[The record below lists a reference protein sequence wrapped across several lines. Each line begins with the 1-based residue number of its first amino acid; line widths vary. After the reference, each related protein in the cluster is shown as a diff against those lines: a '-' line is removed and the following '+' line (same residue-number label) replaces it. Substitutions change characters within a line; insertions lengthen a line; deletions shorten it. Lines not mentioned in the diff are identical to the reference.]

1 MDQSLLSL
9 EDICFGH
16 DDGLGLRKISFS
28 VNEGDRIAIV
38 GGNGSGK
45 STLAKII
52 SGRLEPTSGL
62 ISGKCNRPEDIGIAT
77 DLRRFN
83 SDETVASVLQ
93 AICGGEPEQI
103 VTNVNLNTEIVNRKI
118 GKLSGGELYRVSL
131 AAQLERKP
139 AVLLLDAPSA
149 MLDVRAGD
157 SLVSALANRD
167 EALLVFTAD
176 ITLAIETC
184 QKVIVLNEGE
194 IVATVSYTHLTLPTT
209 ERV

>member
-28 VNEGDRIAIV
+28 VNEGERIAIV

-149 MLDVRAGD
+149 MLDVRAAD

-176 ITLAIETC
+176 ITLSTSVC
-184 QKVIVLNEGE
+184 VISG
-194 IVATVSYTHLTLPTT
+194 
-209 ERV
+209 

>member
-28 VNEGDRIAIV
+28 VNEGERIAIV

-118 GKLSGGELYRVSL
+118 GKLSGGE
-131 AAQLERKP
+131 
-139 AVLLLDAPSA
+139 
-149 MLDVRAGD
+149 
-157 SLVSALANRD
+157 
-167 EALLVFTAD
+167 
-176 ITLAIETC
+176 
-184 QKVIVLNEGE
+184 
-194 IVATVSYTHLTLPTT
+194 
-209 ERV
+209 

>member
-28 VNEGDRIAIV
+28 VNEGERIAIV

-149 MLDVRAGD
+149 MLDVRAAD

-184 QKVIVLNEGE
+184 QKVIVLNKGE
-194 IVATVSYTHLTLPTT
+194 IVATGQTIDILSLIHI
-209 ERV
+209 